1 MRSRF
6 SLSLLSIRMS
16 GVLIATNGFHS
27 LSLPLIMVSYNL
39 QPPTGVSVTP
49 AQRREL
55 QVPREDLVTN
65 TFSSCAGK
73 FILVM
78 IQFEEQAN

>member
-6 SLSLLSIRMS
+6 SLSSLSIRMS

-27 LSLPLIMVSYNL
+27 LSLPLIMVSYHL
-39 QPPTGVSVTP
+39 QPPTGVSVYP
-49 AQRREL
+49 GAKQRAAVT
-55 QVPREDLVTN
+55 QEDLETN
-65 TFSSCAGK
+65 TFSACAGK

-78 IQFEEQAN
+78 YRSS